1 MSAPT
6 SSSIRIPADA
16 GRRRIS
22 TAALDELAEPRPP
35 GGWNTLE
42 RFASSYQRSTTFFR
56 LDAGSPGSSVGYYGT
71 QYPRIPN
78 FGDDEDTAVA
88 DDDEESG
95 LLGGRGGRPR
105 PSARTSQSSLRPGDS
120 EDAEDH
126 FRQFRGLGSP
136 KARPVD
142 DFYGS
147 IQRGSR
153 RSSILDT
160 HGAPELLIKEIEDEA
175 GNIIEVVVGQV
186 DSMA

>member
-16 GRRRIS
+16 GRRGIS
-22 TAALDELAEPRPP
+22 T
-35 GGWNTLE
+35 
-42 RFASSYQRSTTFFR
+42 
-56 LDAGSPGSSVGYYGT
+56 VG
-71 QYPRIPN
+71 
-78 FGDDEDTAVA
+78 
-88 DDDEESG
+88 
-95 LLGGRGGRPR
+95 
-105 PSARTSQSSLRPGDS
+105 
-120 EDAEDH
+120 
-126 FRQFRGLGSP
+126 
-136 KARPVD
+136 

-160 HGAPELLIKEIEDEA
+160 HGAPELLIKEVENEA